1 MRRRLI
7 ALAAAVALA
16 SCRTVGTPAP
26 EARKIAAGPDTAVT
40 VGGTVSVDA
49 MLTR

>member
-1 MRRRLI
+1 MRRGLI
-7 ALAAAVALA
+7 ALAATLALA
-16 SCRTVGTPAP
+16 SCRTAGTPTP
-26 EARKIAAGPDTAVT
+26 EAREIVAGPDITVT